1 MFRQIL
7 CRAFFMAVAGSTSLF
22 AGGDFWKVDQ
32 GGTTMKFLSMPV
44 SPRTAAL
51 AGAGIASPEN
61 ASEASRNPVA
71 TAASSEAHLGVNQIL
86 FSDITAA
93 NFTSVYFGNSFRYLN
108 MSASLEFLNYDD
120 LEGRDEN
127 GFLTGDFGAGAWA
140 LQLGV
145 GSTPSA
151 FRWGLSARF
160 ASETIEN
167 ASAFAFLADAGGA
180 FQLNRYVS
188 FGAAIR
194 NFGWVSEY
202 ESEKEYA
209 PLSLQAGVTGI
220 YPVTSAFSLA
230 LHADAY
236 RRTDYQA
243 EWLLGSEIAYKKILV
258 LRGGY
263 AFRGD
268 TDGGVS
274 GGLGIRAGA
283 LQLDYA
289 YSARPAVGG
298 NHHIGLGLYF

>member
-1 MFRQIL
+1 MLRQIL
-7 CRAFFMAVAGSTSLF
+7 FRTFFITVAGSASLF
-22 AGGDFWKVDQ
+22 AGGDFWKVDP
-32 GGTTMKFLSMPV
+32 GGTTMKFLSMTV

-61 ASEASRNPVA
+61 ASEVSRNPVA
-71 TAASSEAHLGVNQIL
+71 TAASDEAHLGINQIV
-86 FSDITAA
+86 FSDVTAA

-108 MSASLEFLNYDD
+108 VSAGLEFLSYDD
-120 LEGRDEN
+120 LEGRDDN
-127 GFLTGDFGAGAWA
+127 GFLTEDYGAGAWA
-140 LQLGV
+140 LQLGI
-145 GSTPSA
+145 GSRPSA

-160 ASETIEN
+160 ASQTIEN
-167 ASAFAFLADAGGA
+167 ESAYAFLADAGGA
-180 FQLNRYVS
+180 FRLNRYFS
-188 FGAAIR
+188 FGAAVR

-202 ESEKEYA
+202 ESEKEHA
-209 PLSLQAGVTGI
+209 PLSLQAGVTGT
-220 YPVTSAFSLA
+220 YPLTSAFSLA
-230 LHADAY
+230 FHADAY

-243 EWLLGSEIAYKKILV
+243 EWLLGSEIAYRKILV

-268 TDGGVS
+268 TDGGIS

-298 NHHIGLGLYF
+298 NHHIGLGVYF